1 MSYSRTRATTGK
13 KGLKIR
19 KGKTLTDKITDR
31 EDMET
36 YKDSLQDR
44 NELLENIGKIDNKL
58 KENKNDLM
66 FLPTDSSELPGTN
79 YNSMSQ
85 VDDERNI
92 LTDLNNRLNFM
103 KKRQLADARQKHKTM
118 RSLEKKYNV
127 PEKERLAKTSIMG
140 EKKAYKPNGTFVR
153 FYGGKT
159 MKKKYKKGKREK
171 REKTKKGK
179 TKKVKKIRNMKKKSK
194 TRKNKL

>member
-36 YKDSLQDR
+36 YKDSLQER
-44 NELLENIGKIDNKL
+44 NELLENISKIENKL
-58 KENKNDLM
+58 KENRNDLM
-66 FLPTDSSELPGTN
+66 FLPTDSSELPGTE

-85 VDDERNI
+85 VDDDRNI

-103 KKRQLADARQKHKTM
+103 KKKQLADARQKHKTM

-159 MKKKYKKGKREK
+159 MKKKNKKGKREK
-171 REKTKKGK
+171 TKKRK
-179 TKKVKKIRNMKKKSK
+179 TKKVKKRRNMKKKSK

>member
-31 EDMET
+31 EDMQT

-92 LTDLNNRLNFM
+92 LTDLNNRLNFK

-171 REKTKKGK
+171 REKTKKRK
-179 TKKVKKIRNMKKKSK
+179 TKKVKKTRNMKKKSK

>member
-44 NELLENIGKIDNKL
+44 DELLENIGKIDNKL

-85 VDDERNI
+85 VDDDRNI
-92 LTDLNNRLNFM
+92 LTDLNNRLNVM

>member
-85 VDDERNI
+85 VDDDRNI
-92 LTDLNNRLNFM
+92 LTDLNNRLNVM

>member
-92 LTDLNNRLNFM
+92 LTDLNNRLNVM

>member
-85 VDDERNI
+85 VDDDRNI
-92 LTDLNNRLNFM
+92 LTDLNNRLNVM

-140 EKKAYKPNGTFVR
+140 EKKAYKPNGSFVR

-159 MKKKYKKGKREK
+159 MKKKNKKGKREK
-171 REKTKKGK
+171 TEKTKKRK
-179 TKKVKKIRNMKKKSK
+179 TKTVKKIRNMKKKSK
-194 TRKNKL
+194 TRKYKK

>member
-44 NELLENIGKIDNKL
+44 DELLENIGKIDNKL

-85 VDDERNI
+85 VDDDRNI
-92 LTDLNNRLNFM
+92 LTDLNNRLNVM

-171 REKTKKGK
+171 REKTKKRK
-179 TKKVKKIRNMKKKSK
+179 TKKVKKTRNMKKKSK